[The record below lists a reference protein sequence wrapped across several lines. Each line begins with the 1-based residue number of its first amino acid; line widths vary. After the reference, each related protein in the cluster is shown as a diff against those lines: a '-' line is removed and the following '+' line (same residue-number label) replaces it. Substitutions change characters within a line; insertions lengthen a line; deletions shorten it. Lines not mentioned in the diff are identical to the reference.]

1 MLQAALSQYSPNV
14 QGDSLRIL
22 EPGDEFL
29 QEVVDKFLETRSKPC
44 PAQVACFWET
54 KSSNIGAIVGGVA
67 RQVSSLQSVCD

>member
-1 MLQAALSQYSPNV
+1 MRQSDMIQAALSQYSPNV

-44 PAQVACFWET
+44 LAQAE
-54 KSSNIGAIVGGVA
+54 
-67 RQVSSLQSVCD
+67 